1 MSTEDD
7 YLAARDEAHAVLS
20 RVREQLVTC
29 APPREHLAEA
39 ILPARFLG
47 FQRSGRLRPVG
58 EVWRLGIF
66 LMDADGNLFRAGET
80 VRSEN
85 TPHIEHNSAYK
96 AERREY
102 AYAAFRAG
110 FQMGAVV
117 NFGASRIHLD
127 GESLTT
133 PTSPLFVRGRHV
145 LVRWR
150 SGVPDDSAVLFADY
164 LAERLELLLNPP
176 QGATG

>member
-1 MSTEDD
+1 VSTEDD
-7 YLAARDEAHAVLS
+7 VRAALDEAHAVVR
-20 RVREQLVTC
+20 RVQTQLVQHS
-29 APPREHLAEA
+29 PPSEHLAE
-39 ILPARFLG
+39 IVGPRSLLG
-47 FQRSGRLRPVG
+47 IQRSGRLRRVG

-110 FQMGAVV
+110 FEMGAVV

-127 GESLTT
+127 IESLTT
-133 PTSPLFVRGRHV
+133 EEGSLFVRGRHV

-150 SGVPDDSAVLFADY
+150 SGVSENESVQFTDY
-164 LAERLELLLNPP
+164 LAERLELLRNPP
-176 QGATG
+176 KGATD